1 MIYPAWT
8 LAIVLDARRSYLAA
22 LDVSIASMFDLCHTV
37 TRLGEPF
44 SLVLSVTLTF
54 YLMLY
59 PWPSTSHSFATRLH
73 VPQGNAPIT
82 SASTTSPGGYD
93 SFKKLARFGPQA
105 RSSPFPLSLC
115 KCYDPQIPTKPTTF
129 DTELSILNPSS
140 SILRPNDKKK
150 RKKSCKETYSSYIYK
165 VLKQVHPDTGISNK
179 AMAILNL
186 FVNDIFK
193 RI

>member
-82 SASTTSPGGYD
+82 SASTTSP
-93 SFKKLARFGPQA
+93 
-105 RSSPFPLSLC
+105 
-115 KCYDPQIPTKPTTF
+115 DPQIPTKPTTF

-140 SILRPNDKKK
+140 SILRPNGNTGVSADKKK

-186 FVNDIFK
+186 FVNNIFK